1 MSLTEPIA
9 FFYSGQAVAVCLS
22 SVLNTSLCGCLK
34 LIRNVGHLF
43 FSKKSENERRMTGT
57 ETDGMGRRKD
67 E

>member
-34 LIRNVGHLF
+34 F
-43 FSKKSENERRMTGT
+43 FSKKSESERRMTGT